1 MRKILLFL
9 FLFFLS
15 FNAVYADRYFQ
26 GGNIM
31 DNKYYDTLGFGIDT
45 IEESKKC
52 PNCIEYNAGDIV
64 GVKTSDIV
72 GSVNINDIT
81 TPDPVYGLIR
91 VHGLYD
97 EIALPPY
104 SSLNF
109 IYWSSNMAGNSVNIP
124 LLKVFLSRINTWEGD
139 LTKILDISGE
149 YETLPIKYIVW
160 NSNRSGIVKTY
171 EGPGMVSDHGGAVNG
186 VILDRVYVKSPLT
199 FVRWEAQEREDGVLL
214 RVYVK
219 NDFDGV
225 VYSVVY
231 THQQYSETRHF
242 SPKEEHMYE
251 YVVNMDENRSLGYA
265 SVYMPYESTECA
277 VRGETMESN
286 YTGQSAIVG
295 GIREEGGRTLAYIGS
310 RVKPYGIRFCVT
322 RIPYTLYS
330 GEILLPSNN
339 QEEQEESNK
348 NQSEDEQGQEQEES
362 GNYEEE
368 SGESSNEQGSTE
380 VNESSNGE
388 FGEVLG
394 IEKLPKTGI
403 GINPVLVVFQI
414 VCYYLLRRFII

>member
-15 FNAVYADRYFQ
+15 YNAVYADRYFQ
-26 GGNIM
+26 DGNIV

-52 PNCIEYNAGDIV
+52 PNCIEYNAEGIV
-64 GVKTSDIV
+64 GVKTSDII

-109 IYWSSNMAGNSVNIP
+109 IYWSSNMTGSSVNIP
-124 LLKVFLSRINTWEGD
+124 LLKVFLSRINTREGD
-139 LTKILDISGE
+139 LTKILNISGE
-149 YETLPIKYIVW
+149 YETLPIKYIAW
-160 NSNRSGIVKTY
+160 DSNRSGIVKTY
-171 EGPGMVSDHGGAVNG
+171 EGPGMVSDQGGAVNG
-186 VILDRVYVKSPLT
+186 TILDSVYVKGPLT
-199 FVRWEAQEREDGVLL
+199 FVRWEAQESEEGVLL

-265 SVYMPYESTECA
+265 SVYIPYDSTECV

-295 GIREEGGRTLAYIGS
+295 GIREENGKSLAYIGS

-330 GEILLPSNN
+330 GEILLPNNN
-339 QEEQEESNK
+339 QEEQEESNN
-348 NQSEDEQGQEQEES
+348 NQSEGSQEES
-362 GNYEEE
+362 GGYEEE
-368 SGESSNEQGSTE
+368 SEEGSNEQGSAE
-380 VNESSNGE
+380 VNKSSNEE

-394 IEKLPKTGI
+394 IKKLPKTGI
-403 GINPVLVVFQI
+403 GGNSVLVVFQI
-414 VCYYLLRRFII
+414 LWYYLLRRFII

>member
-15 FNAVYADRYFQ
+15 FNTVYADRYFQ

-31 DNKYYDTLGFGIDT
+31 DNKYYDTLGFGIGT

-52 PNCIEYNAGDIV
+52 PNCIEYNADDIV

-109 IYWSSNMAGNSVNIP
+109 IYWSSNRAGGSVNIP

-139 LTKILDISGE
+139 LTKVLNISGE

-160 NSNRSGIVKTY
+160 DSNRSGIVKTY
-171 EGPGMVSDHGGAVNG
+171 QGPGMVSDQGGAVNG
-186 VILDRVYVKSPLT
+186 IILDSVYVKSPLT
-199 FVRWEAQEREDGVLL
+199 FVKWEAQESEEGVLL

-219 NDFDGV
+219 NDFDGAIE
-225 VYSVVY
+225 SVVY

-242 SPKEEHMYE
+242 SAKEEHMYE
-251 YVVNMDENRSLGYA
+251 YIVSMDENRGLGYA
-265 SVYMPYESTECA
+265 SVYVPYDATECA
-277 VRGETMESN
+277 VRGESMESN

-330 GEILLPSNN
+330 GEILLPNNN
-339 QEEQEESNK
+339 QEEQEENNN
-348 NQSEDEQGQEQEES
+348 NQSEESQEES
-362 GNYEEE
+362 GDYEEE
-368 SGESSNEQGSTE
+368 SGEGSNEQVSTE
-380 VNESSNGE
+380 VNESSNEE

-394 IEKLPKTGI
+394 IKKLPKTGI
-403 GINPVLVVFQI
+403 GGNSVLVVFQI
-414 VCYYLLRRFII
+414 VCYYLLRRFAL